1 MATPEDDLARALA
14 QLPVIPKGKPLSVAE
29 RGDLLAAVLP
39 VYRAGATFRQIAAQT
54 HRSYGS
60 ISRLLN
66 EEPDCVRGRGG
77 DTRRPA
83 SRRST

>member
-1 MATPEDDLARALA
+1 MATPDDDLARALA

-29 RGDLLAAVLP
+29 RADLLAAVLP

-60 ISRLLN
+60 ISRLLSK
-66 EEPDCVRGRGG
+66 EPDSVRGRGG
-77 DTRRPA
+77 NTRCSA
-83 SRRST
+83 CRRST